1 MADERPHIRLVKTAE
16 ARPDR
21 TTILLAYNQTSD
33 SDRALQ
39 RTAELAGFYDARIV
53 VTSVA
58 PVVVGTALAET
69 RQARELRRAGSRLEE
84 LGHEVEL
91 VEAVGD
97 VAEAIVEVSLRYEV
111 DLIVVGTRE
120 LGAIERL
127 LGHSVSEGVQRMAR
141 CDVLIVH

>member
-1 MADERPHIRLVKTAE
+1 MGDERPHIRLVKTAE

-21 TTILLAYNQTSD
+21 KTILLAYNQTSD

-39 RTAELAGFYDARIV
+39 RAAELAGFYDARVV
-53 VTSVA
+53 VTSVV
-58 PVVVGTALAET
+58 PVMVGDTIADT

-84 LGHEVEL
+84 LGVEVEL
-91 VEAVGD
+91 VEAIGD
-97 VAEAIVEVSLRYEV
+97 IAEAIVEVSLRYDA

>member
-1 MADERPHIRLVKTAE
+1 MGNERPHIRLVKSAE
-16 ARPDR
+16 APPDR
-21 TTILLAYNQTSD
+21 RTILLAYNQTSD

-39 RTAELAGFYDARIV
+39 RAAEMARFYDARIV

-58 PVVVGTALAET
+58 PVVVGTTLAET
-69 RQARELRRAGSRLEE
+69 RQSRELRRAGARLED
-84 LGHEVEL
+84 LGHDVEL

-97 VAEAIVEVSLRYEV
+97 VAEAIVEVSLRYDV

>member
-1 MADERPHIRLVKTAE
+1 MGDERPHIRLVKTAE
-16 ARPDR
+16 APPDR
-21 TTILLAYNQTSD
+21 KTILLAYNQTSD

-39 RTAELAGFYDARIV
+39 RASEMAGFYDARIV

-58 PVVVGTALAET
+58 PIAVGTTFSET
-69 RQARELRRAGSRLEE
+69 RQARELRRAGARLQE
-84 LGHEVEL
+84 LGHDVEL

-97 VAEAIVEVSLRYEV
+97 IAEAIVEVALRCDA

>member
-1 MADERPHIRLVKTAE
+1 VADERPHIRLVKAAE

-21 TTILLAYNQTSD
+21 KTIVLAYNQTSD

-39 RTAELAGFYDARIV
+39 RAAELAGFYDARIV

-58 PVVVGTALAET
+58 PVVVGTTFAET
-69 RQARELRRAGSRLEE
+69 RQTRELHRAGKRLEE

-97 VAEAIVEVSLRYEV
+97 IAEAIVEVSLRYDA